1 MADLAIDFYGLTPSY
16 SESYLRLNTRRG
28 DDTDVSN
35 KRVYSSGLIFGD
47 YEYYIGL
54 TGGDGPTYSS
64 ADYLFVD
71 PIPQNTLIT
80 EKSTG
85 FNTGPNGSID
95 SKYFVNVGD
104 GNVLHGTKTSL
115 VVGNNNETGIGT
127 QNVVILGGLGVSVTA
142 SNTVYAQDVNISN
155 SIINRVLLVEEYAAF
170 NGPFTSTTSS
180 ILKANTMRN
189 ARDQVTIDWWFNGI
203 ITTAVGVTF
212 SFNFLSATTGTNISV
227 SIPGPNAFEINVKN
241 EILRTTGPTTPGFHT
256 AQSRVT
262 ITKKLG
268 STSSIDFLGAGN
280 MILLNFTNDLPI
292 TYTITGGAAGD
303 TIQQRSYTQEYK
315 GAPIQ

>member
-64 ADYLFVD
+64 TDYLFVD

-127 QNVVILGGLGVSVTA
+127 QNVVILGGSNNKINEGLTQSVLINSEGVVL
-142 SNTVYAQDVNISN
+142 NQSN
-155 SIINRVLLVEEYAAF
+155 STII
-170 NGPFTSTTSS
+170 G
-180 ILKANTMRN
+180 
-189 ARDQVTIDWWFNGI
+189 
-203 ITTAVGVTF
+203 
-212 SFNFLSATTGTNISV
+212 GTNILSTKPINNVIHIIEGRV
-227 SIPGPNAFEINVKN
+227 SEYNLHSTFNIVDGGERPIYIKSTTNV
-241 EILRTTGPTTPGFHT
+241 IDP
-256 AQSRVT
+256 
-262 ITKKLG
+262 
-268 STSSIDFLGAGN
+268 SSLIVYF
-280 MILLNFTNDLPI
+280 
-292 TYTITGGAAGD
+292 
-303 TIQQRSYTQEYK
+303 RK
-315 GAPIQ
+315 